1 MISYSSSVFAK
12 KQGCRKIE
20 QVLGIMRLMS
30 TIRILIVEDH
40 NATLEGLSMGLSR
53 DADLEVV
60 GTSENSDEGLSLA
73 EQLKPDI
80 VVLDLHLPGSMSPK
94 CMVETYAKRSPGK
107 LIIYSAENRLAL
119 VQSALHMGVAAY
131 LLKSER
137 VAILAE
143 VIRKVHQGASGI
155 MSQQLGQDSSKVTK
169 AEEEILSM
177 LANGLRYHEIGEK
190 RFTSPATAR
199 KQCDTLILKLGLD
212 SREQLIAWA
221 VRNGYGT
228 LGAKI

>member
-1 MISYSSSVFAK
+1 
-12 KQGCRKIE
+12 
-20 QVLGIMRLMS
+20 MS
-30 TIRILIVEDH
+30 MSNIRVLIVEDH
-40 NATLEGLSMGLSR
+40 SATLEGLSIGLSR
-53 DADLEVV
+53 DPALQVV

-73 EQLKPDI
+73 ADLKPDVI
-80 VVLDLHLPGSMSPK
+80 VLDLHLPGAMSPK
-94 CMVETYAKRSPGK
+94 TMVETYAQKSAAK
-107 LIIYSAENRLAL
+107 LIIYSAESRLAL

-137 VAILAE
+137 VTMLAE
-143 VIRKVHQGASGI
+143 VIKQVYGGATGI
-155 MSQQLGQDSSKVTK
+155 MSQTLGTESSKVTK

-177 LANGLRYHEIGEK
+177 LANGLRYQEIGDK
-190 RFTSPATAR
+190 RFTSPATVR

-228 LGAKI
+228 LGAKV